1 MEKFIENFVDYGNG
15 LVQLGIHKDNCY
27 ESLIVLNFNNN
38 TIVFNNSN
46 TANAGVWTEKTLIT
60 NASQYQSELWYKAF
74 KKLLASGKITKLY
87 VDMIEKINN
96 GEINVEKEKYC
107 PFANRICDRAEKENA
122 DIESVCCIGCEIY
135 AMYTLSK
142 G

>member
-1 MEKFIENFVDYGNG
+1 MKILLTIYPNNEVNGVEKFIENFVDYGDG

-46 TANAGVWTEKTLIT
+46 TANAGDWNNKILMT

-74 KKLLASGKITKLY
+74 KKLLTSGKITKLY

-96 GEINVEKEKYC
+96 REIK
-107 PFANRICDRAEKENA
+107 A
-122 DIESVCCIGCEIY
+122 DS
-135 AMYTLSK
+135 
-142 G
+142 